1 MKLELRN
8 VSVRYGQ
15 TRALEGC
22 SLHVPAGGA
31 VALLGANGAGK
42 TTLLRAVSGLVR
54 LDGGRILLD
63 GNRIDGLPPHSV
75 VRLGAGHVPEGRALF
90 PNLSVV
96 DNLRLG
102 GFTRPRHDV
111 AGGVDHVLDL
121 FPRLAERAQVR
132 AGSLSGGE
140 QQMLAIG
147 RALVME
153 PRLLLLDEISLGL
166 APLITEELYE
176 TLAGVRAAGVSMLV
190 VEQHV
195 SLALAHTDQA
205 YVLRK
210 GEVVLAGPS
219 RHLAADMDRLWQ
231 AYLGESEAATPR
243 GDGRRTARLQ
253 RGGIRFRF
261 RLADGPR
268 RPGERLP
275 ALPGGN
281 GRARREF
288 EAVGRNGVH
297 ITRGFTE

>member
-1 MKLELRN
+1 
-8 VSVRYGQ
+8 
-15 TRALEGC
+15 
-22 SLHVPAGGA
+22 
-31 VALLGANGAGK
+31 
-42 TTLLRAVSGLVR
+42 LLRAVSGLVR
-54 LDGGRILLD
+54 LNGGRILLD
-63 GNRIDGLPPHSV
+63 GNRIDGLPPHTM
-75 VRLGAGHVPEGRALF
+75 VRLGAGHVPEGRSLF
-90 PNLSVV
+90 PNLSVL

-102 GFTRPRHDV
+102 GFTRARNHVPD
-111 AGGVDHVLDL
+111 GVDRVLEL

-195 SLALAHTDQA
+195 ALALAHTDQA

-231 AYLGESEAATPR
+231 AYLGESGSTTP
-243 GDGRRTARLQ
+243 GEEGRRAARLQ
-253 RGGIRFRF
+253 RGGVRFRF
-261 RLADGPR
+261 RLPDGPR
-268 RPGERLP
+268 RPEEP
-275 ALPGGN
+275 AAAPGRTGS
-281 GRARREF
+281 AHLEL
-288 EAVGRNGVH
+288 EAVGRNG
-297 ITRGFTE
+297 IDNTRGFTK

>member
-15 TRALEGC
+15 TRALGSC
-22 SLHVPAGGA
+22 SLQVPAGGA

-42 TTLLRAVSGLVR
+42 STLLRAVSGLVR
-54 LDGGRILLD
+54 LDGGRILL
-63 GNRIDGLPPHSV
+63 GGQRIDGLPPHSV

-90 PNLSVV
+90 PNLSVLE
-96 DNLRLG
+96 NLRLG
-102 GFTRPRHDV
+102 GFTRPRGHV
-111 AGGVDHVLDL
+111 PAGVDGVLEL

-166 APLITEELYE
+166 APLITSELYE
-176 TLAGVRAAGVSMLV
+176 ILARVRAAGVSMLV

-195 SLALAHTDQA
+195 ALALAHTDHA

-210 GEVVLAGPS
+210 GEIVLAGPS
-219 RHLAADMDRLWQ
+219 GQLAADMDGLWR
-231 AYLGESEAATPR
+231 AYLGDSQ
-243 GDGRRTARLQ
+243 DGRVASGGRRAARMA
-253 RGGIRFRF
+253 GGGVRFRF
-261 RLADGPR
+261 HLADEPR
-268 RPGERLP
+268 GAGARPAE
-275 ALPGGN
+275 PGKS
-281 GRARREF
+281 ASSLREL
-288 EAVGRNGVH
+288 EAVGRNGVDM
-297 ITRGFTE
+297 TRGFTE